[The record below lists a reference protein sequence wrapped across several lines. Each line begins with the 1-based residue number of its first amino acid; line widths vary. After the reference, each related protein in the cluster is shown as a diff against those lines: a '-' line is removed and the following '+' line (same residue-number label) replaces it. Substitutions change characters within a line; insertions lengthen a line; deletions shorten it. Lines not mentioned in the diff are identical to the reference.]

1 MQRWFILIAGLVMT
15 IIASSFSVYGLGIL
29 FGGGIFTF
37 ALFGA
42 LDFAKLGMAVAF
54 HEIFEKLTT
63 WYKAVVIMAVVAL
76 TIITSAGVY
85 AGLNDGFHEV
95 VNSLSYSERQIRLVE
110 VRLDR
115 LYVEDSTN
123 RTLLSQVNQDIST
136 YRQRLA
142 NPAQNTWMQDGQV
155 MSATDRGQRKL
166 LQDQLE
172 ELDKQKS
179 LYSDELD
186 TLEMQIIQYED
197 SISILKLQQNELSEA
212 GPMVFVSTQLNL
224 PIETTSL
231 IFSSFIAIIFDPL
244 ALIMITLFGKWQK
257 LEKLDQSNNIE
268 QLPEELIENTEV
280 EQPIESHTETALPDE
295 QIEPIIQE
303 PISSTNIYDEP
314 NFNSPEFFFDKLTS
328 VPSSS
333 RQEYAQYVNNREYD
347 KAAEMLKRINN
358 P

>member
-123 RTLLSQVNQDIST
+123 RVLLSQVNQDIST

-179 LYSDELD
+179 IYSNELD
-186 TLEMQIIQYED
+186 TLEMQIIHYED

-257 LEKLDQSNNIE
+257 LEKSEQESNIQILQAPDNTNID
-268 QLPEELIENTEV
+268 PAVEEESTAEVTEDPLI
-280 EQPIESHTETALPDE
+280 H
-295 QIEPIIQE
+295 EPIT
-303 PISSTNIYDEP
+303 STNIYDEP
-314 NFNSPEFFFDKLTS
+314 TFHSPEFFFDKLTS

-333 RQEYAQYVNNREYD
+333 RQEYAQYVNNREFD
-347 KAAEMLKRINN
+347 KAAEMLKNIKH